1 MSDFTLSCINQR
13 KQRSR
18 FFYHLAGDAASRYNS
33 VSPYIYETSLEEKLV
48 YSQEDLNMRR
58 KAEILKYSTKDYNK
72 QKKQNYS
79 FLAKKHTKAR
89 PCPNSNS
96 AKPSSSSG
104 VPGPIIPL
112 FENPNIPLY
121 NYKSQS
127 KQFTFQNIPFD
138 EFKRIFDTFPFYNI
152 DSFNNTYVNLMDI
165 IILNPDNNQFLFN
178 FSIPI
183 SLEYTAYFNGISS
196 VYDVTACQIAIF
208 SSILD
213 IMYSDTLISSN
224 NIPYRTNPALDS
236 DIVSS
241 TKSISI
247 DFAESTVGQVKVRQY
262 LGNIILKNVTIQTV
276 TQYVYTL
283 FLKINTNYAEY
294 SGLSPVPA
302 TKTKISITSGNNI
315 TDVLSLNMIILN
327 NWVNIDDVYYQITA
341 VTDTNNGIITPN
353 YSSDTLVSKE
363 VEIGLYNADNQ
374 PSIPPIRDNAGT
386 GESVSNSNAINVTNV
401 SYKYITNF
409 DNTNPNLVNMTE
421 NCELVIFDSEGT
433 VSNSEDIEVI
443 PFSISAIPV

>member
-1 MSDFTLSCINQR
+1 MSDFTLSCTNQR
-13 KQRSR
+13 KQRAR
-18 FFYHLAGDAASRYNS
+18 FFYHLAGDAASRFNV

-58 KAEILKYSTKDYNK
+58 KVEVLKYSTKDYNK

-89 PCPNSNS
+89 PCPSSNN

-121 NYKSQS
+121 NYKDAS

-152 DSFNNTYVNLMDI
+152 DGFNNTYVNLMDI
-165 IILNPDNNQFLFN
+165 VILNPDNNQFQFD

-183 SLEYTAYFNGISS
+183 SLEYSANFNGIGSIA
-196 VYDVTACQIAIF
+196 DVTACQIAIF
-208 SSILD
+208 NSVLD

-224 NIPYRTNPALDS
+224 NITYRSPGNGLDS

-241 TKSISI
+241 TRSISL
-247 DFAESTVGQVKVRQY
+247 DLAESTVGQIKVRQY
-262 LGNIILKNVTIQTV
+262 IGNLILKNVTIQTV
-276 TQYVYTL
+276 TQYVYTM

-294 SGLSPVPA
+294 SG
-302 TKTKISITSGNNI
+302 
-315 TDVLSLNMIILN
+315 
-327 NWVNIDDVYYQITA
+327 
-341 VTDTNNGIITPN
+341 
-353 YSSDTLVSKE
+353 
-363 VEIGLYNADNQ
+363 DNDNVK
-374 PSIPPIRDNAGT
+374 PIRTNQLGDDIT
-386 GESVSNSNAINVTNV
+386 NSNAINLTDVT
-401 SYKYITNF
+401 YKYITNF
-409 DNTNPNLVNMTE
+409 NNTDPNLVNITE
-421 NCELVIFDSEGT
+421 NCELLIFDSDGT
-433 VSNSEDIEVI
+433 SLNSEDVTFI
-443 PFSISAIPV
+443 PFNISAVPV

>member
-1 MSDFTLSCINQR
+1 MSDFTLSCTNQR
-13 KQRSR
+13 KQRAR
-18 FFYHLAGDAASRYNS
+18 FFYHLAGDASSRFNV

-58 KAEILKYSTKDYNK
+58 KAEVLKYSIKDYNK

-89 PCPNSNS
+89 PCPSSNN

-121 NYKSQS
+121 NYKDAS

-152 DSFNNTYVNLMDI
+152 DGFNNTYVNLMDI
-165 IILNPDNNQFLFN
+165 VILNPDNNQFQFD

-183 SLEYTAYFNGISS
+183 SLEYSANFNGIGSIA
-196 VYDVTACQIAIF
+196 DVTACQIAIF
-208 SSILD
+208 NSVLD

-224 NIPYRTNPALDS
+224 NITYRSPGNGLDS

-241 TKSISI
+241 TRSISL
-247 DFAESTVGQVKVRQY
+247 DLAESTVGQIKVRQY
-262 LGNIILKNVTIQTV
+262 IGNLILKNVTIQTV
-276 TQYVYTL
+276 TQYVYTM

-294 SGLSPVPA
+294 SG
-302 TKTKISITSGNNI
+302 
-315 TDVLSLNMIILN
+315 
-327 NWVNIDDVYYQITA
+327 
-341 VTDTNNGIITPN
+341 
-353 YSSDTLVSKE
+353 
-363 VEIGLYNADNQ
+363 DNDNVK
-374 PSIPPIRDNAGT
+374 PIRTNQLGDDIT
-386 GESVSNSNAINVTNV
+386 NSNAINLTDVT
-401 SYKYITNF
+401 YKYITNF
-409 DNTNPNLVNMTE
+409 NNTDPNLVNITE
-421 NCELVIFDSEGT
+421 NCELLIFDSDGT
-433 VSNSEDIEVI
+433 SLNSEDITFI
-443 PFSISAIPV
+443 PFNISAVPI

>member
-1 MSDFTLSCINQR
+1 MSDFTLSCTNQR

-18 FFYHLAGDAASRYNS
+18 FFYHLAGDAASRFNV

-58 KAEILKYSTKDYNK
+58 KAEVLKYSTKDFNK
-72 QKKQNYS
+72 QKTKNYS
-79 FLAKKHTKAR
+79 FLAKKHTKHK
-89 PCPNSNS
+89 PCPSSNN

-104 VPGPIIPL
+104 VPGPIVPL

-121 NYKSQS
+121 NYKDAS

-152 DSFNNTYVNLMDI
+152 DTANNTYVTLLDI
-165 IILNPDNNQFLFN
+165 VILNPDNNQFQFD

-183 SLEYTAYFNGISS
+183 SLEYSADFYEIKEKE
-196 VYDVTACQIAIF
+196 DVTACQIAIF
-208 SSILD
+208 NSVLD

-224 NIPYRTNPALDS
+224 NVTYRSSGGGLDS

-241 TKSISI
+241 TRSFSL
-247 DFAESTVGQVKVRQY
+247 DFAESTEGQIKVRQY

-276 TQYVYTL
+276 TQYVYTM

-294 SGLSPVPA
+294 SG
-302 TKTKISITSGNNI
+302 
-315 TDVLSLNMIILN
+315 
-327 NWVNIDDVYYQITA
+327 
-341 VTDTNNGIITPN
+341 
-353 YSSDTLVSKE
+353 
-363 VEIGLYNADNQ
+363 DNDNVK
-374 PSIPPIRDNAGT
+374 PIRTNELGGDIT
-386 GESVSNSNAINVTNV
+386 NSNAINLKNVT
-401 SYKYITNF
+401 YKYITNF
-409 DNTNPNLVNMTE
+409 NNTDPNLVNISE
-421 NCELVIFDSEGT
+421 NCELLIFDSEGT
-433 VSNSEDIEVI
+433 VLNSEDIEVI

>member
-1 MSDFTLSCINQR
+1 MSDFTLSCTNQR
-13 KQRSR
+13 KQRAR
-18 FFYHLAGDAASRYNS
+18 FFYHLAGDAASRFNV

-58 KAEILKYSTKDYNK
+58 KVEVLKYSTKDYNK

-89 PCPNSNS
+89 PCPSSNN

-121 NYKSQS
+121 NYKDAS

-152 DSFNNTYVNLMDI
+152 DGFNNTYVNLMDLV
-165 IILNPDNNQFLFN
+165 ILNPDNNQFQFD

-183 SLEYTAYFNGISS
+183 SLEYSANFNGIGSIA
-196 VYDVTACQIAIF
+196 DVTACQIAVF
-208 SSILD
+208 NSVLD

-224 NIPYRTNPALDS
+224 NITYRSPGNGLDS

-241 TKSISI
+241 TRSISL
-247 DFAESTVGQVKVRQY
+247 DLAESTVGQIKVRQY
-262 LGNIILKNVTIQTV
+262 IGNLILKNVTIQTV
-276 TQYVYTL
+276 TQYVYTM

-294 SGLSPVPA
+294 SG
-302 TKTKISITSGNNI
+302 
-315 TDVLSLNMIILN
+315 
-327 NWVNIDDVYYQITA
+327 
-341 VTDTNNGIITPN
+341 
-353 YSSDTLVSKE
+353 
-363 VEIGLYNADNQ
+363 DNDNVK
-374 PSIPPIRDNAGT
+374 PIRTNQLGDDIT
-386 GESVSNSNAINVTNV
+386 NSNAINLTDVT
-401 SYKYITNF
+401 YKYITNF
-409 DNTNPNLVNMTE
+409 NNTDPNLVNITE
-421 NCELVIFDSEGT
+421 NCELLIFDSDGT
-433 VSNSEDIEVI
+433 SLNSEDVTFI
-443 PFSISAIPV
+443 PFNISAVPV

>member
-1 MSDFTLSCINQR
+1 MSDFTLSCTNQR
-13 KQRSR
+13 KQRAR
-18 FFYHLAGDAASRYNS
+18 FFYHLAGDAASRFNV

-58 KAEILKYSTKDYNK
+58 KVEVLKYSTKDYNK

-89 PCPNSNS
+89 PCPSSNN

-121 NYKSQS
+121 NYKDAS

-152 DSFNNTYVNLMDI
+152 DGFNNTYVNLMDI
-165 IILNPDNNQFLFN
+165 VILNPDNNQFQFD

-183 SLEYTAYFNGISS
+183 SLEYSANFNGIGSIA
-196 VYDVTACQIAIF
+196 DVTACQIAVF
-208 SSILD
+208 NSVLD

-224 NIPYRTNPALDS
+224 NITYRSPGNGLDS

-241 TKSISI
+241 TRSISL
-247 DFAESTVGQVKVRQY
+247 DLAESTVGQIKVRQY
-262 LGNIILKNVTIQTV
+262 IGNLILKNVTIQTV
-276 TQYVYTL
+276 TQYVYTM

-294 SGLSPVPA
+294 SG
-302 TKTKISITSGNNI
+302 
-315 TDVLSLNMIILN
+315 
-327 NWVNIDDVYYQITA
+327 
-341 VTDTNNGIITPN
+341 
-353 YSSDTLVSKE
+353 
-363 VEIGLYNADNQ
+363 DNDNVK
-374 PSIPPIRDNAGT
+374 PIRTNQLGDDIT
-386 GESVSNSNAINVTNV
+386 NSNAINLTDVT
-401 SYKYITNF
+401 YKYITNF
-409 DNTNPNLVNMTE
+409 NNTDPNLVNITE
-421 NCELVIFDSEGT
+421 NCELLIFDSDGT
-433 VSNSEDIEVI
+433 SLNSEDVTFI
-443 PFSISAIPV
+443 PFNISAVPV

>member
-1 MSDFTLSCINQR
+1 MSDFTLSCTNQR
-13 KQRSR
+13 KQRAR
-18 FFYHLAGDAASRYNS
+18 FFYHLAGDASSRFNV

-89 PCPNSNS
+89 PCPSSNN

-121 NYKSQS
+121 NYKDAS

-152 DSFNNTYVNLMDI
+152 DGFNNTYVNLMDI
-165 IILNPDNNQFLFN
+165 VILNPDNNQFQFD

-183 SLEYTAYFNGISS
+183 SLEYSANFNGIGSIA
-196 VYDVTACQIAIF
+196 DVTACQIAIF
-208 SSILD
+208 NSVLD

-224 NIPYRTNPALDS
+224 NITYRSPGNGLDS

-241 TKSISI
+241 TRSISL
-247 DFAESTVGQVKVRQY
+247 DLAESTVGQIKVRQY
-262 LGNIILKNVTIQTV
+262 IGNLILKNVTIQTV
-276 TQYVYTL
+276 TQYVYTM

-294 SGLSPVPA
+294 SG
-302 TKTKISITSGNNI
+302 
-315 TDVLSLNMIILN
+315 
-327 NWVNIDDVYYQITA
+327 
-341 VTDTNNGIITPN
+341 
-353 YSSDTLVSKE
+353 
-363 VEIGLYNADNQ
+363 DNDNVK
-374 PSIPPIRDNAGT
+374 PIRTNQLGDDIT
-386 GESVSNSNAINVTNV
+386 NSNAINLTDVT
-401 SYKYITNF
+401 YKYITNF
-409 DNTNPNLVNMTE
+409 NNTDPNLVNITE
-421 NCELVIFDSEGT
+421 NCELLIFDSDGT
-433 VSNSEDIEVI
+433 SLNSEDVTFI
-443 PFSISAIPV
+443 PFNISAVPV

>member
-1 MSDFTLSCINQR
+1 MSDFTLSCTNQR
-13 KQRSR
+13 KQRAR
-18 FFYHLAGDAASRYNS
+18 FFYHLAGDASSRFNV

-58 KAEILKYSTKDYNK
+58 KAEVLKYSIKDYNK

-89 PCPNSNS
+89 PCPSSNN

-121 NYKSQS
+121 NYKDAS

-152 DSFNNTYVNLMDI
+152 DGFNNTYVNLMDI
-165 IILNPDNNQFLFN
+165 VILNPDNNQFQFD

-183 SLEYTAYFNGISS
+183 SLEYSANFNGIGSIA
-196 VYDVTACQIAIF
+196 DVTACQIAIF

-224 NIPYRTNPALDS
+224 NITYRSPGNGLDS

-241 TKSISI
+241 TRSISL
-247 DFAESTVGQVKVRQY
+247 DLAESTVGQIKVRQY
-262 LGNIILKNVTIQTV
+262 IGNLILKNVTIQTV
-276 TQYVYTL
+276 TQYVYTM

-294 SGLSPVPA
+294 SG
-302 TKTKISITSGNNI
+302 
-315 TDVLSLNMIILN
+315 
-327 NWVNIDDVYYQITA
+327 
-341 VTDTNNGIITPN
+341 
-353 YSSDTLVSKE
+353 
-363 VEIGLYNADNQ
+363 DNDNVK
-374 PSIPPIRDNAGT
+374 PIRTNQLGDDIT
-386 GESVSNSNAINVTNV
+386 NSNAINVTDV
-401 SYKYITNF
+401 TYKYITNF
-409 DNTNPNLVNMTE
+409 NNTDPNLVNITE
-421 NCELVIFDSEGT
+421 NCELLIFDSDGT
-433 VSNSEDIEVI
+433 SLNSEDVTFI
-443 PFSISAIPV
+443 PFNISAVPV

>member
-1 MSDFTLSCINQR
+1 MSDFTLSCTNQR
-13 KQRSR
+13 KQRAR
-18 FFYHLAGDAASRYNS
+18 FFYHLAGDASSRFNV

-58 KAEILKYSTKDYNK
+58 KAEVLKYSIKDYNK

-89 PCPNSNS
+89 PCPSSNN

-121 NYKSQS
+121 NYKDAS

-152 DSFNNTYVNLMDI
+152 DGFNNTYVNLMDI
-165 IILNPDNNQFLFN
+165 VILNPDNNQFQFD

-183 SLEYTAYFNGISS
+183 SLEYSANFNGIGSIA
-196 VYDVTACQIAIF
+196 DVTACQIAVF
-208 SSILD
+208 NSVLD

-224 NIPYRTNPALDS
+224 NITYRSPGNGLDS

-241 TKSISI
+241 TRSISL
-247 DFAESTVGQVKVRQY
+247 DLAESTVGQIKVRQY
-262 LGNIILKNVTIQTV
+262 IGNLILKNVTIQTV
-276 TQYVYTL
+276 TQYVYTM

-294 SGLSPVPA
+294 SG
-302 TKTKISITSGNNI
+302 
-315 TDVLSLNMIILN
+315 
-327 NWVNIDDVYYQITA
+327 
-341 VTDTNNGIITPN
+341 
-353 YSSDTLVSKE
+353 
-363 VEIGLYNADNQ
+363 DNDNVK
-374 PSIPPIRDNAGT
+374 PIRTNQLGDDIT
-386 GESVSNSNAINVTNV
+386 NSNAINVTDV
-401 SYKYITNF
+401 TYKYITNF
-409 DNTNPNLVNMTE
+409 NNTDPNLVNITE
-421 NCELVIFDSEGT
+421 NCELLIFDSDGT
-433 VSNSEDIEVI
+433 SLNSEDVTFI
-443 PFSISAIPV
+443 PFNISAVPV

>member
-1 MSDFTLSCINQR
+1 MSDFTLSCTNQR
-13 KQRSR
+13 KQRAR
-18 FFYHLAGDAASRYNS
+18 FFYHLAGDASSRFNV

-58 KAEILKYSTKDYNK
+58 KAEVLKYSIKDYNK

-89 PCPNSNS
+89 PCPSSNN

-121 NYKSQS
+121 NYKDAS

-152 DSFNNTYVNLMDI
+152 DGFNNTYVNLMDI
-165 IILNPDNNQFLFN
+165 VILNPDNNQFQFD

-183 SLEYTAYFNGISS
+183 SLEYSANFNGIGSIA
-196 VYDVTACQIAIF
+196 DVTACQIAVF
-208 SSILD
+208 NSVLD

-224 NIPYRTNPALDS
+224 NITYRSPGNGLDS

-241 TKSISI
+241 TRSISL
-247 DFAESTVGQVKVRQY
+247 DLAESTVGQIKVRQY
-262 LGNIILKNVTIQTV
+262 IGNLILKNVTIQTV
-276 TQYVYTL
+276 TQYVYTM

-294 SGLSPVPA
+294 SG
-302 TKTKISITSGNNI
+302 
-315 TDVLSLNMIILN
+315 
-327 NWVNIDDVYYQITA
+327 
-341 VTDTNNGIITPN
+341 
-353 YSSDTLVSKE
+353 
-363 VEIGLYNADNQ
+363 DNDNVK
-374 PSIPPIRDNAGT
+374 PIRTNQLGDDIT
-386 GESVSNSNAINVTNV
+386 NSNAINVTDV
-401 SYKYITNF
+401 TYKYITNF
-409 DNTNPNLVNMTE
+409 NNTDPNLVNITE
-421 NCELVIFDSEGT
+421 NCELLIFDSDGT
-433 VSNSEDIEVI
+433 SLNSEDITFI
-443 PFSISAIPV
+443 PFNISAVPV

>member
-1 MSDFTLSCINQR
+1 MSDFTLSCTNQR
-13 KQRSR
+13 KQRAR
-18 FFYHLAGDAASRYNS
+18 FFYHLAGDASSRFNV

-58 KAEILKYSTKDYNK
+58 KAEVLKYSTKDYNK

-89 PCPNSNS
+89 PCPSSNN

-121 NYKSQS
+121 NYKDAS

-152 DSFNNTYVNLMDI
+152 DGFNNTYVNLMDI
-165 IILNPDNNQFLFN
+165 VILNPDNNQFQFD

-183 SLEYTAYFNGISS
+183 SLEYSANFNGIGSIA
-196 VYDVTACQIAIF
+196 DVTACQIAIF
-208 SSILD
+208 NSVLD

-224 NIPYRTNPALDS
+224 NITYRSPGNGLDS

-241 TKSISI
+241 TRSISL
-247 DFAESTVGQVKVRQY
+247 DLAESTVGQIKVRQY
-262 LGNIILKNVTIQTV
+262 IGNLILKNVTIQTV
-276 TQYVYTL
+276 TQYVYTM

-294 SGLSPVPA
+294 SG
-302 TKTKISITSGNNI
+302 
-315 TDVLSLNMIILN
+315 
-327 NWVNIDDVYYQITA
+327 
-341 VTDTNNGIITPN
+341 
-353 YSSDTLVSKE
+353 
-363 VEIGLYNADNQ
+363 DNDNVK
-374 PSIPPIRDNAGT
+374 PIRTNQLGDDIT
-386 GESVSNSNAINVTNV
+386 NSNAINVTDV
-401 SYKYITNF
+401 TYKYITNF
-409 DNTNPNLVNMTE
+409 NNTDPNLVNITE
-421 NCELVIFDSEGT
+421 NCELLIFDSDGT
-433 VSNSEDIEVI
+433 SLNSEDITFI
-443 PFSISAIPV
+443 PFNISAVPI

>member
-1 MSDFTLSCINQR
+1 MSDFTLSCTNQR
-13 KQRSR
+13 KQRAR
-18 FFYHLAGDAASRYNS
+18 FFYHLAGDAASRFNV

-58 KAEILKYSTKDYNK
+58 KVEVLKYSTKDYNK

-89 PCPNSNS
+89 PCPSSNN

-121 NYKSQS
+121 NYKDAS

-152 DSFNNTYVNLMDI
+152 DGFNNTYVNLMDI
-165 IILNPDNNQFLFN
+165 VILNPDNNQFQFD

-183 SLEYTAYFNGISS
+183 SLEYSANFNGIGSIA
-196 VYDVTACQIAIF
+196 DVTACQIAVF
-208 SSILD
+208 NSVLD

-224 NIPYRTNPALDS
+224 NITYRSPGNGLDS

-241 TKSISI
+241 TRSISL
-247 DFAESTVGQVKVRQY
+247 DLAESTVGQIKVRQY
-262 LGNIILKNVTIQTV
+262 IGNLILKNVTIQTV
-276 TQYVYTL
+276 TQYVYTM

-294 SGLSPVPA
+294 SG
-302 TKTKISITSGNNI
+302 
-315 TDVLSLNMIILN
+315 
-327 NWVNIDDVYYQITA
+327 
-341 VTDTNNGIITPN
+341 
-353 YSSDTLVSKE
+353 
-363 VEIGLYNADNQ
+363 DNDNVK
-374 PSIPPIRDNAGT
+374 PIRTNQLGDDIT
-386 GESVSNSNAINVTNV
+386 NSNAINVTDV
-401 SYKYITNF
+401 TYKYITNF
-409 DNTNPNLVNMTE
+409 NNTDPNLVNITE
-421 NCELVIFDSEGT
+421 NCELLIFDSDGT
-433 VSNSEDIEVI
+433 SLNSEDITFI
-443 PFSISAIPV
+443 PFNISAVPI

>member
-1 MSDFTLSCINQR
+1 MSDFTLSCTNQR
-13 KQRSR
+13 KQRAR
-18 FFYHLAGDAASRYNS
+18 FFYHLAGDASSRFNV

-58 KAEILKYSTKDYNK
+58 KAEVLKYSTKDYNK

-89 PCPNSNS
+89 PCPSSNN

-121 NYKSQS
+121 NYKDAS

-152 DSFNNTYVNLMDI
+152 DGFNNTYVNLMDI
-165 IILNPDNNQFLFN
+165 VILNPDNNQFQFD

-183 SLEYTAYFNGISS
+183 SLEYSANFNGIGSIA
-196 VYDVTACQIAIF
+196 DVTACQIAVF
-208 SSILD
+208 NSVLD

-224 NIPYRTNPALDS
+224 NITYRSPGNGLDS

-241 TKSISI
+241 TRSISL
-247 DFAESTVGQVKVRQY
+247 DLAESTVGQIKVRQY
-262 LGNIILKNVTIQTV
+262 IGNLILKNVTIQTV
-276 TQYVYTL
+276 TQYVYTM

-294 SGLSPVPA
+294 SG
-302 TKTKISITSGNNI
+302 
-315 TDVLSLNMIILN
+315 
-327 NWVNIDDVYYQITA
+327 
-341 VTDTNNGIITPN
+341 
-353 YSSDTLVSKE
+353 
-363 VEIGLYNADNQ
+363 DNDNVK
-374 PSIPPIRDNAGT
+374 PIRTNQLGDDIT
-386 GESVSNSNAINVTNV
+386 NSNAINLTDVT
-401 SYKYITNF
+401 YKYITNF
-409 DNTNPNLVNMTE
+409 NNTDPNLVNITE
-421 NCELVIFDSEGT
+421 NCELLIFDSDGT
-433 VSNSEDIEVI
+433 SLNSEDVTFI
-443 PFSISAIPV
+443 PFNISAVPV

>member
-18 FFYHLAGDAASRYNS
+18 FFYHLAGDAASRFNV

-152 DSFNNTYVNLMDI
+152 DGFNNTYVNLMDI
-165 IILNPDNNQFLFN
+165 VILNPDNNQFQFD

-183 SLEYTAYFNGISS
+183 SLEYSANFNGIGSIA
-196 VYDVTACQIAIF
+196 DVTACQIAVF
-208 SSILD
+208 NSVLD

-224 NIPYRTNPALDS
+224 NITYRSPGNGLDS

-241 TKSISI
+241 TRSISL
-247 DFAESTVGQVKVRQY
+247 DLAESTVGQIKVRQY
-262 LGNIILKNVTIQTV
+262 IGNLILKNVTIQTV
-276 TQYVYTL
+276 TQYVYTM

-294 SGLSPVPA
+294 SG
-302 TKTKISITSGNNI
+302 
-315 TDVLSLNMIILN
+315 
-327 NWVNIDDVYYQITA
+327 
-341 VTDTNNGIITPN
+341 
-353 YSSDTLVSKE
+353 
-363 VEIGLYNADNQ
+363 DNDNVK
-374 PSIPPIRDNAGT
+374 PIRTNQLGDDIT
-386 GESVSNSNAINVTNV
+386 NSNAINLTDVT
-401 SYKYITNF
+401 YKYITNF
-409 DNTNPNLVNMTE
+409 NNTDPNLVNITE
-421 NCELVIFDSEGT
+421 NCELLIFDSDGT
-433 VSNSEDIEVI
+433 SLNSEDVTFI
-443 PFSISAIPV
+443 PFNISAVPV

>member
-1 MSDFTLSCINQR
+1 MSDFTLSCTNQR
-13 KQRSR
+13 KQRAR
-18 FFYHLAGDAASRYNS
+18 FFYHLAGDASSRFNV

-58 KAEILKYSTKDYNK
+58 KAEVLKYSIKDYNK

-89 PCPNSNS
+89 PCPSSNN

-121 NYKSQS
+121 NYKDAS

-152 DSFNNTYVNLMDI
+152 DGFNNTYVNLMDI
-165 IILNPDNNQFLFN
+165 VILNPDNNQFQFD

-183 SLEYTAYFNGISS
+183 SLEYSANFNGIGSIA
-196 VYDVTACQIAIF
+196 DVTACQIAVF
-208 SSILD
+208 NSVLD

-224 NIPYRTNPALDS
+224 NITYRSPGNGLDS

-241 TKSISI
+241 TRSISL
-247 DFAESTVGQVKVRQY
+247 DLAESTVGQIKVRQY
-262 LGNIILKNVTIQTV
+262 IGNLILKNVTIQTV
-276 TQYVYTL
+276 TQYVYTM

-294 SGLSPVPA
+294 SG
-302 TKTKISITSGNNI
+302 
-315 TDVLSLNMIILN
+315 
-327 NWVNIDDVYYQITA
+327 
-341 VTDTNNGIITPN
+341 
-353 YSSDTLVSKE
+353 
-363 VEIGLYNADNQ
+363 DNDNVK
-374 PSIPPIRDNAGT
+374 PIRTNQLGDDIT
-386 GESVSNSNAINVTNV
+386 NSNAINLTDVT
-401 SYKYITNF
+401 YKYITNF
-409 DNTNPNLVNMTE
+409 NNTDPNLVNITE
-421 NCELVIFDSEGT
+421 NCELLIFDSDGT
-433 VSNSEDIEVI
+433 SLNSEDITFI
-443 PFSISAIPV
+443 PFNISAVPI

>member
-1 MSDFTLSCINQR
+1 MSDFTLSCTNQR
-13 KQRSR
+13 KQRAR
-18 FFYHLAGDAASRYNS
+18 FFYHLAGDASSRFNV

-58 KAEILKYSTKDYNK
+58 KVEVLKYSTKDYNK

-89 PCPNSNS
+89 PCPSSNN

-121 NYKSQS
+121 NYKDAS

-152 DSFNNTYVNLMDI
+152 DGFNNTYVNLMDI
-165 IILNPDNNQFLFN
+165 VILNPDNNQFQFD

-183 SLEYTAYFNGISS
+183 SLEYSANFNGIGSIA
-196 VYDVTACQIAIF
+196 DVTACQIAVF
-208 SSILD
+208 NSVLD

-224 NIPYRTNPALDS
+224 NITYRSPGNGLDS

-241 TKSISI
+241 TRSISL
-247 DFAESTVGQVKVRQY
+247 DLAESTVGQIKVRQY
-262 LGNIILKNVTIQTV
+262 IGNLILKNVTIQTV
-276 TQYVYTL
+276 TQYVYTM

-294 SGLSPVPA
+294 SG
-302 TKTKISITSGNNI
+302 
-315 TDVLSLNMIILN
+315 
-327 NWVNIDDVYYQITA
+327 
-341 VTDTNNGIITPN
+341 
-353 YSSDTLVSKE
+353 
-363 VEIGLYNADNQ
+363 DNDNVK
-374 PSIPPIRDNAGT
+374 PIRTNQLGDDIT
-386 GESVSNSNAINVTNV
+386 NSNAINLTDVT
-401 SYKYITNF
+401 YKYITNF
-409 DNTNPNLVNMTE
+409 NNTDPNLVNITE
-421 NCELVIFDSEGT
+421 NCELLIFDSDGT
-433 VSNSEDIEVI
+433 SLNSEDVTFI
-443 PFSISAIPV
+443 PFNISAVPI

>member
-1 MSDFTLSCINQR
+1 MSDFTLSCTNQR
-13 KQRSR
+13 KQRAR
-18 FFYHLAGDAASRYNS
+18 FFYHLAGDASSRFNV

-58 KAEILKYSTKDYNK
+58 KAEVLKYSIKDYNK

-89 PCPNSNS
+89 PCPSSNN

-121 NYKSQS
+121 NYKDAS

-152 DSFNNTYVNLMDI
+152 DGFNNTYVNLMDI
-165 IILNPDNNQFLFN
+165 VILNPDNNQFQFD

-183 SLEYTAYFNGISS
+183 SLEYSANFNGIGSIA
-196 VYDVTACQIAIF
+196 DVTACQIAIF
-208 SSILD
+208 NSVLD

-224 NIPYRTNPALDS
+224 NITYRSPGNGLDS

-241 TKSISI
+241 TRSISL
-247 DFAESTVGQVKVRQY
+247 DLAESTVGQIKVRQY
-262 LGNIILKNVTIQTV
+262 IGNLILKNVTIQTV
-276 TQYVYTL
+276 TQYVYTM

-294 SGLSPVPA
+294 SG
-302 TKTKISITSGNNI
+302 
-315 TDVLSLNMIILN
+315 
-327 NWVNIDDVYYQITA
+327 
-341 VTDTNNGIITPN
+341 
-353 YSSDTLVSKE
+353 
-363 VEIGLYNADNQ
+363 DNDNVK
-374 PSIPPIRDNAGT
+374 PIRTNQLGDDIT
-386 GESVSNSNAINVTNV
+386 NSNAINLTDVT
-401 SYKYITNF
+401 YKYITNF
-409 DNTNPNLVNMTE
+409 NNTDPNLVNITE
-421 NCELVIFDSEGT
+421 NCELLIFDSDGT
-433 VSNSEDIEVI
+433 SLNSEDVTFI
-443 PFSISAIPV
+443 PFNISAVPV

>member
-1 MSDFTLSCINQR
+1 MSDFTLSCTNQR
-13 KQRSR
+13 KQRAR
-18 FFYHLAGDAASRYNS
+18 FFYHLAGDASSRFNV

-58 KAEILKYSTKDYNK
+58 KAEVLKYSIKDYNK

-89 PCPNSNS
+89 PCPSSNN

-121 NYKSQS
+121 NYKDAS

-152 DSFNNTYVNLMDI
+152 DGFNNTYVNLMDI
-165 IILNPDNNQFLFN
+165 VILNPDNNQFQFD

-183 SLEYTAYFNGISS
+183 SLEYSANFNGIGSIT
-196 VYDVTACQIAIF
+196 DVTACQIAVF
-208 SSILD
+208 NSVLD

-224 NIPYRTNPALDS
+224 NITYRSPGNGLDS

-241 TKSISI
+241 TRSISL
-247 DFAESTVGQVKVRQY
+247 DLAESTVGQIKVRQY
-262 LGNIILKNVTIQTV
+262 IGNLILKNVTIQTV
-276 TQYVYTL
+276 TQYVYTM

-294 SGLSPVPA
+294 SG
-302 TKTKISITSGNNI
+302 
-315 TDVLSLNMIILN
+315 
-327 NWVNIDDVYYQITA
+327 
-341 VTDTNNGIITPN
+341 
-353 YSSDTLVSKE
+353 
-363 VEIGLYNADNQ
+363 DNDNVK
-374 PSIPPIRDNAGT
+374 PIRTNQLGDDIT
-386 GESVSNSNAINVTNV
+386 NSNAINLTDVT
-401 SYKYITNF
+401 YKYITNF
-409 DNTNPNLVNMTE
+409 NNTDPNLVNITE
-421 NCELVIFDSEGT
+421 NCELLIFDSDGT
-433 VSNSEDIEVI
+433 SLNSEDVTFI
-443 PFSISAIPV
+443 PFNISAVPV

>member
-1 MSDFTLSCINQR
+1 MSDFTLSCTNQR
-13 KQRSR
+13 KQRAR
-18 FFYHLAGDAASRYNS
+18 FFYHLAGDASSRFNV

-58 KAEILKYSTKDYNK
+58 KVEVLKYSTKDYNK

-89 PCPNSNS
+89 PCPSSNN

-121 NYKSQS
+121 NYKDAS

-152 DSFNNTYVNLMDI
+152 DGFNNTYVNLMDI
-165 IILNPDNNQFLFN
+165 VILNPDNNQFQFD

-183 SLEYTAYFNGISS
+183 SLEYSANFNGIGSIA
-196 VYDVTACQIAIF
+196 DVTACQIAIF
-208 SSILD
+208 NSVLD

-224 NIPYRTNPALDS
+224 NITYRSPGNGLDS

-241 TKSISI
+241 TRSISL
-247 DFAESTVGQVKVRQY
+247 DLAESTVGQIKVRQY
-262 LGNIILKNVTIQTV
+262 IGNLILKNVTIQTV
-276 TQYVYTL
+276 TQYVYTM

-294 SGLSPVPA
+294 SG
-302 TKTKISITSGNNI
+302 
-315 TDVLSLNMIILN
+315 
-327 NWVNIDDVYYQITA
+327 
-341 VTDTNNGIITPN
+341 
-353 YSSDTLVSKE
+353 
-363 VEIGLYNADNQ
+363 DNDNVK
-374 PSIPPIRDNAGT
+374 PIRTNQLGDDIT
-386 GESVSNSNAINVTNV
+386 NSNAINVTDV
-401 SYKYITNF
+401 TYKYITNF
-409 DNTNPNLVNMTE
+409 NNTDPNLVNITE
-421 NCELVIFDSEGT
+421 NCELLIFDSDGT
-433 VSNSEDIEVI
+433 SLNSEDITFI
-443 PFSISAIPV
+443 PFNISAVPI

>member
-1 MSDFTLSCINQR
+1 MSDFTLSCTNQR
-13 KQRSR
+13 KQRAR
-18 FFYHLAGDAASRYNS
+18 FFYHLAGDASSRFNV

-58 KAEILKYSTKDYNK
+58 KAEVLKYSIKDYNK

-89 PCPNSNS
+89 PCPSSNN

-121 NYKSQS
+121 NYKDAS

-152 DSFNNTYVNLMDI
+152 DGFNNTYVNLMDI
-165 IILNPDNNQFLFN
+165 VILNPDNNQFQFD

-183 SLEYTAYFNGISS
+183 SLEYSANFNGIGSIA
-196 VYDVTACQIAIF
+196 DVTACQIAVF
-208 SSILD
+208 NSVLD

-224 NIPYRTNPALDS
+224 NITYRSPGNGLDS

-241 TKSISI
+241 TRSISL
-247 DFAESTVGQVKVRQY
+247 DLAESTVGQIKVRQY
-262 LGNIILKNVTIQTV
+262 IGNLILKNVTIQTV
-276 TQYVYTL
+276 TQYVYTM

-294 SGLSPVPA
+294 SG
-302 TKTKISITSGNNI
+302 
-315 TDVLSLNMIILN
+315 
-327 NWVNIDDVYYQITA
+327 
-341 VTDTNNGIITPN
+341 
-353 YSSDTLVSKE
+353 
-363 VEIGLYNADNQ
+363 DNDNVK
-374 PSIPPIRDNAGT
+374 PIRTNQLGDDIT
-386 GESVSNSNAINVTNV
+386 NSNAINVTDV
-401 SYKYITNF
+401 TYKYITNF
-409 DNTNPNLVNMTE
+409 NNTDPNLVNITE
-421 NCELVIFDSEGT
+421 NCELLIFDSDGT
-433 VSNSEDIEVI
+433 SLNSEDITFI
-443 PFSISAIPV
+443 PFNISAVPI

>member
-1 MSDFTLSCINQR
+1 MSDFTLSCTNQR
-13 KQRSR
+13 KQRAR
-18 FFYHLAGDAASRYNS
+18 FFYHLAGDASSRFNV

-58 KAEILKYSTKDYNK
+58 KAEVLKYSIKDYNK

-89 PCPNSNS
+89 PCPSSNN

-121 NYKSQS
+121 NYKDAS

-152 DSFNNTYVNLMDI
+152 DGFNNTYVNLMDI
-165 IILNPDNNQFLFN
+165 VILNPDNNQFQFD

-183 SLEYTAYFNGISS
+183 SLEYSANFNGIGSIT
-196 VYDVTACQIAIF
+196 DVTACQIAVF
-208 SSILD
+208 NSVLD

-224 NIPYRTNPALDS
+224 NITYRSPGNGLDS

-241 TKSISI
+241 TRSISL
-247 DFAESTVGQVKVRQY
+247 DLAESTVGQIKVRQY
-262 LGNIILKNVTIQTV
+262 IGNLILKNVTIQTV
-276 TQYVYTL
+276 TQYVYTM

-294 SGLSPVPA
+294 SG
-302 TKTKISITSGNNI
+302 
-315 TDVLSLNMIILN
+315 
-327 NWVNIDDVYYQITA
+327 
-341 VTDTNNGIITPN
+341 
-353 YSSDTLVSKE
+353 
-363 VEIGLYNADNQ
+363 DNDNVK
-374 PSIPPIRDNAGT
+374 PIRTNQLGDDIT
-386 GESVSNSNAINVTNV
+386 NSNAINVTDV
-401 SYKYITNF
+401 TYKYITNF
-409 DNTNPNLVNMTE
+409 NNTDPNLVNITE
-421 NCELVIFDSEGT
+421 NCELLIFDSDGT
-433 VSNSEDIEVI
+433 SLNSEDVTFI
-443 PFSISAIPV
+443 PFNISAVPV

>member
-1 MSDFTLSCINQR
+1 MSDFTLSCTNQR
-13 KQRSR
+13 KQRAR
-18 FFYHLAGDAASRYNS
+18 FFYHLAGDASSRFNV

-58 KAEILKYSTKDYNK
+58 KAEVLKYSIKDYNK

-89 PCPNSNS
+89 PCPSSNN

-121 NYKSQS
+121 NYKDAS

-152 DSFNNTYVNLMDI
+152 DGFNNTYVNLMDI
-165 IILNPDNNQFLFN
+165 VILNPDNNQFQFD

-183 SLEYTAYFNGISS
+183 SLEYSANFNGIGSIA
-196 VYDVTACQIAIF
+196 DVTACQIAIF
-208 SSILD
+208 NSVLD

-224 NIPYRTNPALDS
+224 NITYRSPGNGLDS

-241 TKSISI
+241 TRSISL
-247 DFAESTVGQVKVRQY
+247 DLAESTVGQIKVRQY
-262 LGNIILKNVTIQTV
+262 IGNLILKNVTIQTV
-276 TQYVYTL
+276 TQYVYTM

-294 SGLSPVPA
+294 SG
-302 TKTKISITSGNNI
+302 
-315 TDVLSLNMIILN
+315 
-327 NWVNIDDVYYQITA
+327 
-341 VTDTNNGIITPN
+341 
-353 YSSDTLVSKE
+353 
-363 VEIGLYNADNQ
+363 DNDNVK
-374 PSIPPIRDNAGT
+374 PIRTNQLGDDIT
-386 GESVSNSNAINVTNV
+386 NSNAINVTDV
-401 SYKYITNF
+401 TYKYITNF
-409 DNTNPNLVNMTE
+409 NNTDPNLVNITE
-421 NCELVIFDSEGT
+421 NCELLIFDSDGT
-433 VSNSEDIEVI
+433 SLNSEDITFI
-443 PFSISAIPV
+443 PFNISAVPI

>member
-1 MSDFTLSCINQR
+1 MSDFTLSCTNQR
-13 KQRSR
+13 KQRAR
-18 FFYHLAGDAASRYNS
+18 FFYHLAGDAASRFNV

-58 KAEILKYSTKDYNK
+58 KVEVLKYSTKDYNK

-89 PCPNSNS
+89 PCPSSNN

-121 NYKSQS
+121 NYKDAS

-152 DSFNNTYVNLMDI
+152 DGFNNTYVNLMDI
-165 IILNPDNNQFLFN
+165 VILNPDNNQFQFD

-183 SLEYTAYFNGISS
+183 SLEYSANFNGIGSIA
-196 VYDVTACQIAIF
+196 DVTACQIAVF
-208 SSILD
+208 NSVLN

-224 NIPYRTNPALDS
+224 NITYRSPGNGLDS

-241 TKSISI
+241 TRSISL
-247 DFAESTVGQVKVRQY
+247 DLAESTVGQIKVRQY
-262 LGNIILKNVTIQTV
+262 IGNLILKNVTIQTV
-276 TQYVYTL
+276 TQYVYTM

-294 SGLSPVPA
+294 SG
-302 TKTKISITSGNNI
+302 
-315 TDVLSLNMIILN
+315 
-327 NWVNIDDVYYQITA
+327 
-341 VTDTNNGIITPN
+341 
-353 YSSDTLVSKE
+353 
-363 VEIGLYNADNQ
+363 DNDNVK
-374 PSIPPIRDNAGT
+374 PIRTNQLGDDIT
-386 GESVSNSNAINVTNV
+386 NSNAINLTDVT
-401 SYKYITNF
+401 YKYITNF
-409 DNTNPNLVNMTE
+409 NNTDPNLVNITE
-421 NCELVIFDSEGT
+421 NCELLIFDSDGT
-433 VSNSEDIEVI
+433 SLNSEDVTFI
-443 PFSISAIPV
+443 PFNISAVPV

>member
-1 MSDFTLSCINQR
+1 MSDFTLSCTNQR
-13 KQRSR
+13 KQRAR
-18 FFYHLAGDAASRYNS
+18 FFYHLAGDAASRFNV

-58 KAEILKYSTKDYNK
+58 KAEVLKYSIKDYNK

-89 PCPNSNS
+89 PCPSSNN

-121 NYKSQS
+121 NYKDAS

-152 DSFNNTYVNLMDI
+152 DGFNNTYVNLMDI
-165 IILNPDNNQFLFN
+165 VILNPDNNQFQFD

-183 SLEYTAYFNGISS
+183 SLEYSANFNGIGSIA
-196 VYDVTACQIAIF
+196 DVTACQIAVF
-208 SSILD
+208 NSVLD

-224 NIPYRTNPALDS
+224 NITYRSPGNGLDS

-241 TKSISI
+241 TRSISL
-247 DFAESTVGQVKVRQY
+247 DLAESTVGQIKVRQY
-262 LGNIILKNVTIQTV
+262 IGNLILKNVTIQTV
-276 TQYVYTL
+276 TQYVYTM

-294 SGLSPVPA
+294 SG
-302 TKTKISITSGNNI
+302 
-315 TDVLSLNMIILN
+315 
-327 NWVNIDDVYYQITA
+327 
-341 VTDTNNGIITPN
+341 
-353 YSSDTLVSKE
+353 
-363 VEIGLYNADNQ
+363 DNDNVK
-374 PSIPPIRDNAGT
+374 PIRTNQLGDDIT
-386 GESVSNSNAINVTNV
+386 NSNAINVTDV
-401 SYKYITNF
+401 TYKYITNF
-409 DNTNPNLVNMTE
+409 NNTDPNLVNITE
-421 NCELVIFDSEGT
+421 NCELLIFDSDGT
-433 VSNSEDIEVI
+433 SLNSEDITFI
-443 PFSISAIPV
+443 PFNISAVPI

>member
-1 MSDFTLSCINQR
+1 MSDFTLSCTNQR
-13 KQRSR
+13 KQRAR
-18 FFYHLAGDAASRYNS
+18 FFYHLAGDASSRFNV

-58 KAEILKYSTKDYNK
+58 KAEVLKYSIKDYNK

-89 PCPNSNS
+89 PCPSSNN

-121 NYKSQS
+121 NYKDAS

-152 DSFNNTYVNLMDI
+152 DGFNNTYVNLMDI
-165 IILNPDNNQFLFN
+165 VILNPDNNQFQFD

-183 SLEYTAYFNGISS
+183 SLEYSANFNGIGSIA
-196 VYDVTACQIAIF
+196 DVTACQIAIF
-208 SSILD
+208 NSVLD

-224 NIPYRTNPALDS
+224 NITYRSPGNGLDS

-241 TKSISI
+241 TRSISL
-247 DFAESTVGQVKVRQY
+247 DLAESTVGQIKVRQY
-262 LGNIILKNVTIQTV
+262 IGNLILKNVTIQTV
-276 TQYVYTL
+276 TQYVYTM

-294 SGLSPVPA
+294 SG
-302 TKTKISITSGNNI
+302 
-315 TDVLSLNMIILN
+315 
-327 NWVNIDDVYYQITA
+327 
-341 VTDTNNGIITPN
+341 
-353 YSSDTLVSKE
+353 
-363 VEIGLYNADNQ
+363 DNDNVK
-374 PSIPPIRDNAGT
+374 PIRTNQLGDDIT
-386 GESVSNSNAINVTNV
+386 NSNAINVTDV
-401 SYKYITNF
+401 TYKYITNF
-409 DNTNPNLVNMTE
+409 NNTDPNLVNITE
-421 NCELVIFDSEGT
+421 NCELLIFDSDGT
-433 VSNSEDIEVI
+433 SLNSEDITFI
-443 PFSISAIPV
+443 PFNISAVPV

>member
-1 MSDFTLSCINQR
+1 MSDFTLSCTNQR
-13 KQRSR
+13 KQRAR
-18 FFYHLAGDAASRYNS
+18 FFYHLAGDASSRFNV

-58 KAEILKYSTKDYNK
+58 KAEVLKYSIKDYNK

-89 PCPNSNS
+89 PCPSSNN

-121 NYKSQS
+121 NYKDAS

-152 DSFNNTYVNLMDI
+152 DGFNNTYVNLMDI
-165 IILNPDNNQFLFN
+165 VILNPDNNQFQFD

-183 SLEYTAYFNGISS
+183 SLEYSANFNGIGSIA
-196 VYDVTACQIAIF
+196 DVTACQIAVF
-208 SSILD
+208 NSVLD

-224 NIPYRTNPALDS
+224 NITYRSPGNGLDS

-241 TKSISI
+241 TRSISL
-247 DFAESTVGQVKVRQY
+247 DLAESTVGQIKVRQY
-262 LGNIILKNVTIQTV
+262 IGNLILKNVTIQTV
-276 TQYVYTL
+276 TQYVYTM

-294 SGLSPVPA
+294 SG
-302 TKTKISITSGNNI
+302 
-315 TDVLSLNMIILN
+315 
-327 NWVNIDDVYYQITA
+327 
-341 VTDTNNGIITPN
+341 
-353 YSSDTLVSKE
+353 
-363 VEIGLYNADNQ
+363 DNDNVK
-374 PSIPPIRDNAGT
+374 PIRTNQLGDDIT
-386 GESVSNSNAINVTNV
+386 NSNAINLTDVT
-401 SYKYITNF
+401 YKYITNF
-409 DNTNPNLVNMTE
+409 NNTDPNLVNITE
-421 NCELVIFDSEGT
+421 NCELLIFDSDGT
-433 VSNSEDIEVI
+433 SLNSEDVTFI
-443 PFSISAIPV
+443 PFNISAVPV